1 MFEGPVFQSW
11 VSANSGLKYNPL
23 ITTAHVKISHIV
35 DKMFAEQAYEQAAEK
50 FHFNFKLTQG

>member
-1 MFEGPVFQSW
+1 MFQSW